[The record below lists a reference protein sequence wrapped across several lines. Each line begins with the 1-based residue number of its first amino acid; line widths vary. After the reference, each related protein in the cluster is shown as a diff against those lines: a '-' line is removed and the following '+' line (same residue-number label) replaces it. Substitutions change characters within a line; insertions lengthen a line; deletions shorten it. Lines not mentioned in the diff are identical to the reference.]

1 MQDKLVKL
9 IKATII
15 NVIVA
20 LLIAAILLITLKI
33 FFGQQ
38 IDFVFGVANT
48 ISINTDNKVT
58 IETKYDVNENKLTS
72 YPEYGTQYATIEIP
86 KINIDLPVY
95 FGNTMEIL
103 KKGVGHSSGSYFP
116 GEGGSIIYMGHNSK
130 KVFRRFGE
138 LKIGDEITIKANYG
152 EFKYQIYDTQI
163 VEETETYKLPIQENE
178 EKLMIYTCYPFNNIG
193 YATHRYVVYANLV
206 K

>member
-1 MQDKLVKL
+1 MQNKFVKV

-130 KVFRRFGE
+130 KVFRRLGE
-138 LKIGDEITIKANYG
+138 LKIGDKIAIKANYG
-152 EFKYQIYDTQI
+152 EFNYEIYDTQI
-163 VEETETYKLPIQENE
+163 VEETETYKLPIQEND

>member
-15 NVIVA
+15 HVIVA
-20 LLIAAILLITLKI
+20 LLVTVILLITLKI

-38 IDFVFGVANT
+38 IDWVFGIANT
-48 ISINTDNKVT
+48 ISINTDNKAT
-58 IETKYDVNENKLTS
+58 IETKYDVNENKLMS

-86 KINIDLPVY
+86 QIDIDLPVY
-95 FGNTMEIL
+95 FGDTMELL

>member
-15 NVIVA
+15 HVIVA
-20 LLIAAILLITLKI
+20 LLVTVILLITLKI

-38 IDFVFGVANT
+38 IDFVFRIANT
-48 ISINTDNKVT
+48 ISIKADNKIT
-58 IETKYDVNENKLTS
+58 TETNYDVNENKLLS

-86 KINIDLPVY
+86 KIDIDLPVY
-95 FGNTMEIL
+95 LGDTMEVL

>member
-1 MQDKLVKL
+1 MQNKFVKV

-38 IDFVFGVANT
+38 IDWVFGIANT
-48 ISINTDNKVT
+48 ISIKADNKIT
-58 IETKYDVNENKLTS
+58 IETKYDVNENKLMS

-86 KINIDLPVY
+86 KIDIDLPVY
-95 FGNTMEIL
+95 FGDTMELL

>member
-1 MQDKLVKL
+1 MQNKFVKV

-20 LLIAAILLITLKI
+20 LLVTAILLITLKI
-33 FFGQQ
+33 FLGQQ
-38 IDFVFGVANT
+38 IDFVFGIANT
-48 ISINTDNKVT
+48 ISINTDNKTT

-86 KINIDLPVY
+86 KIDIDLPVY
-95 FGNTMEIL
+95 FGNTMEVL

-130 KVFRRFGE
+130 KIFRRFGE
-138 LKIGDEITIKANYG
+138 LKIGDKITIKANYG
-152 EFKYQIYDTQI
+152 EFNYEI
-163 VEETETYKLPIQENE
+163 
-178 EKLMIYTCYPFNNIG
+178 
-193 YATHRYVVYANLV
+193 
-206 K
+206 